1 MHGDMAALAIRFSRG
16 ATKYDNCPAQCEAAD
31 FDAFMDAVLGDR
43 ASAKGKAY
51 VCASMAEGCH
61 NEPEKYPGMA
71 TWRLKRL
78 AQPRC
83 FLPLDIDGFDT
94 PETFTQ
100 LRELLD
106 RFQGFA
112 YTTASHTPDAP
123 RCRVVLA
130 QSRETNQED
139 GTALCLAVQAMIE
152 AELGADRVKFD
163 KSVYKAEQPLYTPPI
178 GAETFRFAG
187 SPVDVDA
194 VLVQGSPKKPE
205 ALRLSKYRLELVKTE
220 DQILNTLNVLGM
232 VRADKG
238 HGAYHIECP
247 FSDQHTSFTGDGETI
262 YYLPH
267 TNGFAMA
274 HFHCLHQHCEK
285 RSDIDFM
292 LELQTRHMKQC
303 GKPPPFAMDDTPV
316 PTRKSSGGDAE
327 LSWLLDNAP
336 LVIRSYVDWYMDN
349 AIRPHPVF
357 ALVSALLF
365 IQAVIGRNVTMPRG
379 TRPNLWMM
387 LLAPTESG
395 KGDVPRLATNGLEQI
410 SASRVFPA
418 IPQFDEAF
426 GSAEGLWWHLE
437 QCTQVVW
444 ADEELAKTLAAV
456 IAAPEG
462 SPRYAL
468 RRALLVLYDAATR
481 AQVAPIRYSRR
492 TTSGREMQPLRNPF
506 LSVVGTGV
514 PRDIGSF
521 TAAAA
526 DDGLLNRFLVVVV
539 EDLPAVGS
547 IRPTTALPA
556 EVMNW
561 AGKLHMTGVL
571 EAMAQAANGPR
582 ELGTYTGL
590 DTDWA
595 AEMEHGSALAQGL
608 PGVWGRYA
616 EKILKVAMLFAVADS
631 GVVTPEAFEWGKRFV
646 RWANSN
652 FARHF
657 EAEGGGA
664 ENELDA
670 MAQAFMATF
679 DVPAL
684 AGRDS
689 LSTKLFAQ
697 YGGRAWRN
705 CKDSLKRRR
714 VVEALIEDGRIEE
727 IPLQPRGV
735 AYRKLG

>member
-1 MHGDMAALAIRFSRG
+1 MADSRDAMIAAYIGAGLALVPIPHGEKGPTSHGWNLPKNCIRTKDAAVRLNGACNIGLAHAYCTPSPTCAIDVDNMEKARPWLAKRG
-16 ATKYDNCPAQCEAAD
+16 VDIDDLLAAP
-31 FDAFMDAVLGDR
+31 DAVRIDSGRPGR
-43 ASAKGKAY
+43 AKLLYRLLEPLSTQQPADSGIELR
-51 VCASMAEGCH
+51 CAASNG
-61 NEPEKYPGMA
+61 N
-71 TWRLKRL
+71 TV
-78 AQPRC
+78 QDV
-83 FLPLDIDGFDT
+83 LPPSIH
-94 PETFTQ
+94 PETGEPYR
-100 LRELLD
+100 LIGNIAKIPLIPDSLL
-106 RFQGFA
+106 A
-112 YTTASHTPDAP
+112 
-123 RCRVVLA
+123 LWKA
-130 QSRETNQED
+130 QAGSKPRETKLD
-139 GTALCLAVQAMIE
+139 KVK
-152 AELGADRVKFD
+152 ADD
-163 KSVYKAEQPLYTPPI
+163 
-178 GAETFRFAG
+178 
-187 SPVDVDA
+187 PV
-194 VLVQGSPKKPE
+194 
-205 ALRLSKYRLELVKTE
+205 LRTLSDLE
-220 DQILNTLNVLGM
+220 M
-232 VRADKG
+232 VRSNKG
-238 HGAYHIECP
+238 AGAYWIECP
-247 FSDQHTSFTGDGETI
+247 FEAEHSNFTGEGETI

-267 TNGFAMA
+267 TGGYAQA
-274 HFHCLHQHCEK
+274 HFKCLHAHCEK
-285 RSDIDFM
+285 RSDTEFM
-292 LELQTRHMKQC
+292 TAIYARYAQQH
-303 GKPPPFAMDDTPV
+303 GKPPFALDDTPV
-316 PTRKSSGGDAE
+316 PIPKPSGGDAE
-327 LSWLLDNAP
+327 LNWLLDNAP
-336 LVIRSYVDWYMDN
+336 QMIKAYIAWYQDN
-349 AIRPHPVF
+349 AIRPHPIF

-365 IQAVIGRNVTMPRG
+365 IQALIGRNVTLPRG
-379 TRPNLWMM
+379 TRPNLWML

-437 QCTQVVW
+437 QCPQVVW

-468 RRALLVLYDAATR
+468 RRALMVLYDAATR

-492 TTSGREMQPLRNPF
+492 TTSAREMQPLRNPF

-514 PRDIGSF
+514 PRDIASF

-547 IRPTTALPA
+547 IRPTTALPV

-561 AGKLHMTGVL
+561 AGKLQMTGVL

-582 ELGTYTGL
+582 GLGTYTGL

-631 GVVTPEAFEWGKRFV
+631 GVVTPKAFEWGKRIL

>member
-1 MHGDMAALAIRFSRG
+1 MAPLTIRFSRG
-16 ATKYDNCPAQCEAAD
+16 KSKTDNCPVQCEAAD
-31 FDAFMDAVLGDR
+31 FDAFMAVVLGDR
-43 ASAKGKAY
+43 ATAKGKAY
-51 VCASMAEGCH
+51 ICGPMAEGSH
-61 NEPEKYPGMA
+61 NEPEKFKGRK
-71 TWRLKRL
+71 TWRLKCL

-83 FLPLDIDGFDT
+83 FLPFDFDGFDSL
-94 PETFTQ
+94 ETGP
-100 LRELLD
+100 RVLD
-106 RFQGFA
+106 FLKRFRGFA
-112 YTTASHTPDAP
+112 YTTASHTAEAP
-123 RCRVVLA
+123 RCRIVLA
-130 QSRETNQED
+130 QTRATDREE
-139 GTALCLAVQAMIE
+139 GEAVCKAVQAMIE
-152 AELGADRVKFD
+152 HELAKDGGTGWVKFD
-163 KSVYKAEQPLYTPPI
+163 QSVYRAEQPLYTPLLD
-178 GAETFRFAG
+178 AEVLHFTG
-187 SPVDVDA
+187 QPVDVDEMLA
-194 VLVQGSPKKPE
+194 QATAKKPKV
-205 ALRLSKYRLELVKTE
+205 SPPLELAKV
-220 DQILNTLNVLGM
+220 DDPILRTLNGLAM
-232 VRADKG
+232 VRSDQGGGKFW
-238 HGAYHIECP
+238 IECP
-247 FSDQHTSFTGDGETI
+247 FAAQHTTGTGDGETV

-267 TNGFAMA
+267 TGGYAQS
-274 HFHCLHQHCEK
+274 HFKCLHAHCDG
-285 RSDIDFM
+285 RSDAEFVAALYARYM
-292 LELQTRHMKQC
+292 QQC
-303 GKPPPFAMDDTPV
+303 GKPPPFALDDTPA
-316 PTRKSSGGDAE
+316 PKQPEGDAE
-327 LSWLLDNAP
+327 LNWLVGNAP
-336 LVIRSYVDWYMDN
+336 VVVRGYIAWYLDN

-365 IQAVIGRNVTMPRG
+365 IQAIIGRNVTLPRG
-379 TRPNLWMM
+379 TRPNLWLL

-395 KGDVPRLATNGLEQI
+395 KGDVPRLATNALEQI
-410 SASRVFPA
+410 SASKVLPS
-418 IPQFDEAF
+418 ILQFDEAF

-437 QCTQVVW
+437 QIPQVIW
-444 ADEELAKTLAAV
+444 LDEELAKTLAAV

-492 TTSGREMQPLRNPF
+492 VKSNREMEALHHPF
-506 LSVVGTGV
+506 LSVIGTGV
-514 PRDIGSF
+514 PRDIASF
-521 TAAAA
+521 SAAAA

-547 IRPTTALPA
+547 IRPPTPLPDA
-556 EVMNW
+556 VVKW
-561 AGKLHMTGVL
+561 ACKLYMTGVL

-582 ELGTYTGL
+582 IVRDYAGL
-590 DTDWA
+590 DDDWA
-595 AEMEHGSALAQGL
+595 AEMEHGSTLAQGL

-616 EKILKVAMLFAVADS
+616 EKILKAAMLFAVADS
-631 GVVTPEAFEWGKRFV
+631 GAVTPEAFEWGKRFV
-646 RWANSN
+646 KWANSN

-727 IPLQPRGV
+727 IPLQPKGV
-735 AYRKLG
+735 AYRNLG